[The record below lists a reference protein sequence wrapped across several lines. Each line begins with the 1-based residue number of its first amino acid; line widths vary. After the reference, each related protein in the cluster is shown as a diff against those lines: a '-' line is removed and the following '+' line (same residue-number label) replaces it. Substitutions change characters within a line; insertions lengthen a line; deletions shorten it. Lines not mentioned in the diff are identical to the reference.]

1 MGEEKTKKGRRKKN
15 SNEEYSLN
23 TEQMKFFVDLSK
35 DKESLSKLFEILKR
49 ANQKEYGGE
58 ITFKDIALYFIERLT
73 QKDIEKIQELSLTE
87 MERVERALNE
97 YNQKNETKLGLG
109 EFLVKKLSI

>member
-1 MGEEKTKKGRRKKN
+1 MGEEKSKKGRRKN

-49 ANQKEYGGE
+49 AN
-58 ITFKDIALYFIERLT
+58 
-73 QKDIEKIQELSLTE
+73 
-87 MERVERALNE
+87 
-97 YNQKNETKLGLG
+97 
-109 EFLVKKLSI
+109 